1 MRVWTHLYVICA
13 LKISYIIIIIIIIIN
28 QSCLRST
35 GKLACELL
43 LVKLNRRQSAMEPWG
58 HGRLIPTIV
67 DGPRL
72 SPTAPD
78 YRRRSPTI
86 ANKRNEAQTVA
97 AVPIA
102 NFLRLSCNIGDF
114 LVAVCLCFETSPGA
128 DPFTWKLVLFTCKW
142 TNIFMWIKRVSIRK
156 TLYWDSL
163 WNRGEISC
171 YNFRK
176 TGFRCK
182 RDVTCTR
189 LFRLSDRRR
198 TCCLWTRPK

>member
-1 MRVWTHLYVICA
+1 MSAVHRQISVWTIAGEIKSQAIGDGAMGPWETDMSQIHHKHRKNPTSPTAPDYH
-13 LKISYIIIIIIIIIN
+13 
-28 QSCLRST
+28 
-35 GKLACELL
+35 
-43 LVKLNRRQSAMEPWG
+43 RRY
-58 HGRLIPTIV
+58 PTIT
-67 DGPRL
+67 DSPRL

-114 LVAVCLCFETSPGA
+114 LVAFCLCFETSPGA

-156 TLYWDSL
+156 VLYWDSL

-182 RDVTCTR
+182 RDVTRTR